1 MLAVLSIAVGLGG
14 ACLLLEVVTRM
25 LPVGQ
30 GLRARPVTQAD
41 PVFQF
46 EPHRDVTFSLGW
58 RMAHAQRVH
67 LNNAGFVSDVDYD
80 STLSTPLLALVG
92 DSYVE
97 AQIVPPAERLLAQ
110 LTRAAG
116 EGPRVYGFAASGAPL
131 SQYVVWAEHAKAVYG
146 ASGAI
151 FVVVGNDFDESLASN
166 GGFPGFH
173 YFRDDNGRL
182 ALELV
187 PFEPNPLRS
196 AADYSSLARYL
207 VFNLYAPQ
215 TLAALVDRLTRR
227 ASSTTSEGG
236 EARQTMPDDSAGLP
250 AFVGNTASAASPERL
265 RSSERAVTAFL
276 DEVAQRTGWPPDRV
290 LLVVDGFRLY
300 DAAETS
306 AAPRSYFGRMRSYLM
321 QSALARGHEVI
332 DLEPIFSA
340 AHARDGRR
348 FEHEDD
354 RHWNGVAHRLAAG
367 AIARS
372 KLFQSTTRGRLGS

>member
-1 MLAVLSIAVGLGG
+1 MLAALSVAIGLGG
-14 ACLLLEVVTRM
+14 GCLMLEFVTRI

-30 GLRARPVTQAD
+30 GLRARPVTHAD
-41 PVFQF
+41 PVFRF

-80 STLSTPLLALVG
+80 ATLSTPLLALVG

-97 AQIVPPAERLLAQ
+97 AQIVPPAERVLSQ

-116 EGPRVYGFAASGAPL
+116 EGRRVYGFAASGAPL
-131 SQYVVWAEHAKAVYG
+131 SQYVIWAEHAKTTYG

-151 FVVVGNDFDESLASN
+151 FVVVGNDFDESLATI

-173 YFRDDNGRL
+173 YFKDDNGRL
-182 ALELV
+182 DLELI
-187 PFEPNPLRS
+187 PFEPNPLRM

-215 TLAALVDRLTRR
+215 TIASLVGRLSRR
-227 ASSTTSEGG
+227 TDATTD
-236 EARQTMPDDSAGLP
+236 ARGDAGATSPDDSAVLP
-250 AFVGNTASAASPERL
+250 AFVGNTASAATPERL

-306 AAPRSYFGRMRSYLM
+306 AAPRSYFGRMRTYLM
-321 QSALARGHEVI
+321 QSAIARGHEVI

-340 AHARDGRR
+340 AHAKDGAR

-354 RHWNGVAHRLAAG
+354 RHWNGVAHRLAAE
-367 AIARS
+367 AISRS
-372 KLFQSTTRGRLGS
+372 ALFQSTMRGREGG